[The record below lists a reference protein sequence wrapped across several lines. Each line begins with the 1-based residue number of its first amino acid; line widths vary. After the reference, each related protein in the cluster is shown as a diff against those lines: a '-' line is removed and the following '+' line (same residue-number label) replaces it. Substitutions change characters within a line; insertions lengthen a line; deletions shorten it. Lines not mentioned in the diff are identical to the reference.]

1 MHRLDGLS
9 QQQHLLTAQL
19 LAAFFGPAA
28 QPAQERMGF
37 RQPLAARRPMSP
49 RSRAT
54 GCGADWSVRVF
65 RPNEA
70 CPMRQGSRTYSCS
83 ANGRK
88 GPQKTRLR
96 PLCFLWGRIHSND
109 APHLYESRRSM
120 CAHAASYVVRPRA
133 STSDTEERPHQC
145 LSADSLPKTVLVH
158 FKTTNSPGRSSW
170 TTTRTYSPSTRC
182 SARGSTPNRPPK
194 RARPSRCGLDC

>member
-1 MHRLDGLS
+1 MRHGNRTYSCSAGTLLRLFWHHGSARFGHRAVN
-9 QQQHLLTAQL
+9 Q
-19 LAAFFGPAA
+19 GP
-28 QPAQERMGF
+28 R
-37 RQPLAARRPMSP
+37 ARVSG
-49 RSRAT
+49 SVA
-54 GCGADWSVRVF
+54 GWSVRVF

-96 PLCFLWGRIHSND
+96 PLCFLWGCIHSND
-109 APHLYESRRSM
+109 APLLYKSRRSM

-145 LSADSLPKTVLVH
+145 LSADSLPQTVLVH